1 MKYFLVSLLCLFG
14 VKGFA
19 NAFELPA
26 ESSQIIV
33 GTADGWNATHV
44 TLTIHE
50 RTQSGPW
57 KAVGP
62 SWTGRLG
69 KNGLVW
75 GRGLHPVPAGTKM
88 KVEG

>member
-33 GTADGWNATHV
+33 GTADGLNATHV

-50 RTQSGPW
+50 RTQG
-57 KAVGP
+57 
-62 SWTGRLG
+62 
-69 KNGLVW
+69 
-75 GRGLHPVPAGTKM
+75 
-88 KVEG
+88 